1 MASSTGMS
9 ISEKTK
15 LEQILGS
22 IKSQSSETKQ
32 EEELMMH
39 VEAYNFYKTNYR
51 QNIQFDPSA
60 SDRNLCKFIS
70 FMDIQN

>member
-22 IKSQSSETKQ
+22 IKSQSSESEQ

-39 VEAYNFYKTNYR
+39 LEAYNFYKSNYR
-51 QNIQFDPSA
+51 KNIQFHPSNK
-60 SDRNLCKFIS
+60 NLCKYS
-70 FMDIQN
+70 FMDIQDK

>member
-1 MASSTGMS
+1 MASSTGMR

-22 IKSQSSETKQ
+22 IKSQSSESKQ

-39 VEAYNFYKTNYR
+39 VEAYNFYKFSYR
-51 QNIQFDPSA
+51 KNIQFNPSA
-60 SDRNLCKFIS
+60 SNRNFCKYI
-70 FMDIQN
+70 